1 MDEDRRKFCQATCA
15 ALCAA
20 ALPIPLAGCQKA
32 AGSDVWTITSFKAG
46 DVMMNEALLAQVAD
60 PNNLDKPSHN
70 FYFCRDAG
78 GLYVIDA
85 NCTHARCVLVFS
97 PVDTDNMHPLPSFD
111 CSCHGSTFD
120 YNGQNPTPPA
130 PTPLVHYQLT
140 VEPDG
145 TLVVDAGT
153 TVTPDIRV
161 AG

>member
-20 ALPIPLAGCQKA
+20 ALPIPLAGCQKG
-32 AGSDVWTITSFKAG
+32 GSGDVWTITSFKAG

-60 PNNLDKPSHN
+60 PNNLDKASHN

-85 NCTHARCVLVFS
+85 NCTHARCVLVFNRI
-97 PVDTDNMHPLPSFD
+97 DTENMHPLPSFD
-111 CSCHGSTFD
+111 CICHGSTFD
-120 YNGQNPTPPA
+120 YNGVLLLPPA
-130 PTPLVHYQLT
+130 PSSMVHYLLT
-140 VEPDG
+140 VKSDG

-153 TVTPDIRV
+153 TVPVTTRV
-161 AG
+161 TG